1 MNYVGGRRYILQKVF
16 VPKGSRVQETFKES
30 KAPIK
35 RWNPHY
41 NYIIYDSKT
50 GEELLEWSNLNGLL
64 DSVKTIGL
72 LIKEN
77 DDDDHDE

>member
-16 VPKGSRVQETFKES
+16 VPKGSRIQETLPS
-30 KAPIK
+30 AKAPIK

-50 GEELLEWSNLNGLL
+50 GEELLEWSNLNDFYGFT
-64 DSVKTIGL
+64 KTIGFL
-72 LIKEN
+72 VKEN